1 MLYYHVWVRSER
13 YRGNEPLTYS
23 SSSALHIGAIVEV
36 PLKTELVLGF
46 VVAEVAKPRFATKP
60 IRSALPLPSLPGPSI
75 EIADWLQHYYP
86 SPIGVLSQQVL
97 PAHIHKLPDVPS
109 PTATPSAN
117 TPHTRARLTQQQRQ
131 ALSTIH
137 NPDTYLLH
145 GRTGSGKTRIYIEL
159 AARAIRDGKSALI
172 LVPEIGLTSQIAKSF
187 EQVFCNRIVILHS
200 QLTPRERTQA
210 WLTILNASEP
220 LVVIG
225 PRSALFSPV
234 RSLGLIVMDE
244 AHDQAYKQEQPP
256 YYQANRVAAQLRKI
270 HGAILVL
277 GSATPS
283 VNDYYFAT
291 AKNKPVIRL
300 DQLAIPSTVQTC
312 ITVVDIKDR
321 EQFQRAPHISLRLIQ
336 AIEKSLAKQEQSLLY
351 LNRRGTARVTLCSQ
365 CGWQALCP
373 NCDLPLTFH
382 GDTFMLQCHICGFR
396 QSQSTSCPI
405 CNNPSIEFRSF
416 GTKAIVSE
424 VQRIFPEAHV
434 LRIDSDNIKNERLE
448 HRYDD
453 IIQGK
458 VDILVGTQA
467 LAKGLDLP
475 RLSTLGIIA
484 ADTSLFLPDYTAKER
499 TYQLLTQVLGRIGR
513 GHVNSQAV
521 IQTYQ
526 PDSPLIDTALHDNW
540 DNFYASEIEER
551 RQFGYPPFVH
561 ILKLSCK
568 RTSAASSE
576 KAANTCKAKLLAH
589 HVGIVVDGPA
599 PAFHEK
605 SGKYYR
611 WQLIIK
617 ARNRQKLLQVLQSV
631 PKGWSYDLDPM
642 DLL

>member
-1 MLYYHVWVRSER
+1 
-13 YRGNEPLTYS
+13 
-23 SSSALHIGAIVEV
+23 
-36 PLKTELVLGF
+36 
-46 VVAEVAKPRFATKP
+46 
-60 IRSALPLPSLPGPSI
+60 
-75 EIADWLQHYYP
+75 
-86 SPIGVLSQQVL
+86 
-97 PAHIHKLPDVPS
+97 
-109 PTATPSAN
+109 
-117 TPHTRARLTQQQRQ
+117 
-131 ALSTIH
+131 
-137 NPDTYLLH
+137 
-145 GRTGSGKTRIYIEL
+145 
-159 AARAIRDGKSALI
+159 
-172 LVPEIGLTSQIAKSF
+172 
-187 EQVFCNRIVILHS
+187 
-200 QLTPRERTQA
+200 
-210 WLTILNASEP
+210 
-220 LVVIG
+220 
-225 PRSALFSPV
+225 
-234 RSLGLIVMDE
+234 
-244 AHDQAYKQEQPP
+244 
-256 YYQANRVAAQLRKI
+256 
-270 HGAILVL
+270 
-277 GSATPS
+277 
-283 VNDYYFAT
+283 
-291 AKNKPVIRL
+291 
-300 DQLAIPSTVQTC
+300 
-312 ITVVDIKDR
+312 
-321 EQFQRAPHISLRLIQ
+321 
-336 AIEKSLAKQEQSLLY
+336 
-351 LNRRGTARVTLCSQ
+351 
-365 CGWQALCP
+365 
-373 NCDLPLTFH
+373 
-382 GDTFMLQCHICGFR
+382 
-396 QSQSTSCPI
+396 
-405 CNNPSIEFRSF
+405 
-416 GTKAIVSE
+416 